1 MRAWPSRTRLFST
14 QPPARST
21 FGREHQLGARRGAPV
36 VGARPRA
43 HRLPEAG
50 EEARDLEGDELAG
63 VGLDVARL
71 VAAVGL
77 DVVADEPQA
86 PEQAGRDPGVGDRR
100 VDLVVLRAD
109 DRVGVLRLPEDR
121 RRDVARAGAGRQRGD
136 VLPVVHAPALREA
149 GLDAVA
155 EEHQP
160 DAVQLVD
167 RLDALVEEVF
177 VLAEVVRRGSG
188 PLVDVARVAEQRADD
203 LSGQQLEGRVVD
215 VARAVP
221 GLLAGNDPVGEKRIG
236 EGRKGAVEIRVAPAE
251 RQLEDVRADRLQA
264 ELAGGAGADVRAVHV
279 ERIEEAEGAL
289 RRVVEG
295 AQEQSGAV
303 VDLRP
308 VHLVVSGHV
317 DKPVAELDVHR
328 EGRLRAQ
335 TGGREESGCKQE
347 RSSHLHHF
355 KSCGDRF
362 EPCTATWHVV
372 QLR

>member
-1 MRAWPSRTRLFST
+1 MFST

-21 FGREHQLGARRGAPV
+21 FGREHHLGAGGGAPV
-36 VGARPRA
+36 VGPGPRV
-43 HRLPEAG
+43 HRLAEAG
-50 EEARDLEGDELAG
+50 EEARDLEGHELAG
-63 VGLDVARL
+63 VGLDVVRL

-77 DVVADEPQA
+77 DVVADELQA
-86 PEQAGRDPGVGDRR
+86 PEQVGRDPGVGDRR

-121 RRDVARAGAGRQRGD
+121 RRDVARAGAGGERGD

-155 EEHQP
+155 VEHQP

-167 RLDALVEEVF
+167 RLDLLVQEEF
-177 VLAEVVRRGSG
+177 VLAEVVGRGSG
-188 PLVDVARVAEQRADD
+188 PLVDVARVAEQRAHD
-203 LSGQQLEGRVVD
+203 LAGQELERRVVD

-221 GLLAGNDPVGEKRIG
+221 GLLAGNDAVGEERIG
-236 EGRKGAVEIRVAPAE
+236 EGRKRAVEIRVAPAE
-251 RQLEDVRADRLQA
+251 GQLEDVRADRLQA

-317 DKPVAELDVHR
+317 DESVAELDVHR

-335 TGGREESGCKQE
+335 PGGREESGCKQE
-347 RSSHLHHF
+347 RSSDRHF